1 MKRRKKL
8 INKVSMHP
16 VMSYIVMIL
25 GVILISGILSLFN
38 VSFSYSSVN
47 SARLEYFSITESIN
61 SLSSLSGLKYIFSN
75 TVANFANFTVLSN
88 LIIVLLGIG
97 VMDYSGF
104 LRTVIGAFTK
114 KAKKNV
120 ITYFIVLFCLIA
132 SIVDNLPFVAFIP
145 LAALIF
151 KYGKRNPNIGI
162 VASFASLTCGYG
174 LSIFMTSVDSSLS
187 SLTALSASVLDS
199 GYSIKAFSMMFIM
212 IAALLL
218 LSFVITY
225 VTENIVAKKLPKYD
239 FEETEVLSDT
249 RLTKAQMR
257 GLLLSGIGSIA
268 YLIVFIYNIIPG
280 LPLSGSFLNPNRDL
294 LYIDRLF
301 GPESFFAN
309 GFVFIIAMLFA
320 IWGLLYGIGAK
331 TIKNN
336 REFIESLGYSLN
348 GMGKDILYIFVAAT
362 FISIFKQA
370 NLGNVIVAGLT
381 NLISSSGLTGLSLVI
396 LTFVCSAIATL
407 FMPGTVNKWTI
418 MSAQVVPTFLSA
430 NLSGEFAQ
438 VIFRFG
444 ECATLGLTPVFAY
457 FIVYMAYL
465 EKYSQDEIDSS
476 IGKSIK
482 YQMPYSIATGLML
495 LALLIIWFLVSL
507 PLGISG
513 SVAI

>member
-1 MKRRKKL
+1 MKKRKNL

-16 VMSYIVMIL
+16 VMSYIIMVL
-25 GVILISGILSLFN
+25 VVIVLSGILSLFN

-47 SARLEYFSITESIN
+47 SARLEYISITESVR
-61 SLSSLSGLKYIFSN
+61 SLFSLSGLKYIFSN

-97 VMDYSGF
+97 IMDYSGF
-104 LRTVIGAFTK
+104 LKTVIGTFTK

-120 ITYFIVLFCLIA
+120 ITYFLVLFCLIA
-132 SIVDNLPFVAFIP
+132 SIVDNLPFIAFIP

-162 VASFASLTCGYG
+162 VASFAALTCGYG

-187 SLTALSASVLDS
+187 SLTVLSAKVLDT
-199 GYSIKAFSMMFIM
+199 GYSIKSFAMIFIM
-212 IAALLL
+212 IVAIIL

-225 VTENIVAKKLPKYD
+225 VTENIVAKRLPKYD
-239 FEETEVLSDT
+239 FEETEVLTDT
-249 RLTKAQMR
+249 MLTKAQMR
-257 GLLLSGIGSIA
+257 GLLLAGIGSIA
-268 YLIVFIYNIIPG
+268 YLIIFIYNIIPG
-280 LPLSGSFLNPNRDL
+280 LPLSGNFLNKNPDL

-301 GPESFFAN
+301 GPDSFFAN
-309 GFVFIIAMLFA
+309 GFVFIIAILFV

-331 TIKNN
+331 TIRNN

-348 GMGKDILYIFVAAT
+348 GMGKVILDIFVAAT
-362 FISIFKQA
+362 FISIFKQT

-381 NLISSSGLTGLSLVI
+381 NLISSSGLTGLALLV
-396 LTFVCSAIATL
+396 LTFVCSAIATI
-407 FMPGTVNKWTI
+407 FVPGTVNKWAI
-418 MSAQVVPTFLSA
+418 MSGQVVPTFLSA

-444 ECATLGLTPVFAY
+444 ECVTLGLTPVFAY
-457 FIVYMAYL
+457 FIVYLAYL
-465 EKYSQDEIDSS
+465 EKYSQVENDLS
-476 IGKSIK
+476 ITKAIK
-482 YQMPYSIATGLML
+482 YQVPYSLATGFML
-495 LALLIIWFLVSL
+495 LALLIIWLLISL
-507 PLGISG
+507 PLGIGG